1 MLANNNRAIIVRLAK
16 NQRRANRR
24 GVAILLITI
33 ALATLLVFSVF
44 TTGISYLQLGRLQD
58 ARLYGA
64 DYDVA
69 VVNGFT
75 MAQQQAL
82 LENDRVESV
91 GAGCYSGV
99 VQSTEADDTVS
110 VGLIW
115 YDETLWNVQRDQV
128 ITAQQGHYPQAANEV
143 MVSRDALAQ
152 CGLDHLGLGDIFQA
166 TVETNAGMMTK
177 AFTISGIWEG
187 YGDTSPIFVS
197 RAFFDASGF
206 TLDDSGFLL
215 VKLAE
220 NYVLPSTLQDL
231 QEGLSL
237 QGNQSFQAHAYI
249 ENSWKVLL
257 GVIGL
262 SAIVCLSAALLVYN
276 IFYLSATGKTR
287 YYGLLQTLGM
297 TQRQL
302 IRLLMHQ
309 LLGVIVLAMVI
320 GLALGAVTALC
331 IVPELLQAMQFTESL
346 ITTQFQPLVLVL
358 TVVCVGMAVVLGMC
372 APLRM
377 TANVSPLEAVRG
389 AMPNHVSFR
398 ARRHRRLLWG
408 MALDQL
414 RKDRRKTLV
423 VLLSLSIS
431 LTVFL
436 CLTTI
441 ISSQGERNVM
451 PLYWN
456 ADMIV
461 RNDSGASEDAQS
473 YQALLEES
481 IVEDIA
487 GIDGVEAV
495 HAVRGVPIIV
505 NDEAFMAQ
513 WLKGYC
519 DSRPYLVYDEVL
531 ADYRSDPSRYYGML
545 KAIDEEEFDYI
556 NQQLAEPVD
565 QQRFLSGECCL
576 VSAVGSQL
584 PNAVSD
590 GAPITFTVNGET
602 HQLSLAAVS
611 GDGYLSSSRNIGPC
625 LIVSES
631 YLESLVQTPLILS
644 FTVHYAEPYDTVVE
658 RQVLSTLEK
667 LPDLSDVFYESQ
679 LQEKEAIQASEGDL
693 NEVGAAIALLLLVV
707 GVLNYVNTMAANV
720 QHRRVSFAVMESLG
734 MTPAQLRGLLMR
746 EGLLVALGS
755 IVLTAT
761 VGLALTALVFQAM
774 NHMGVAFSVP
784 LLPMLAACLLV
795 VMLCVYVPL
804 AVYHQCEDD
813 GALLERLRMSE

>member
-1 MLANNNRAIIVRLAK
+1 
-16 NQRRANRR
+16 
-24 GVAILLITI
+24 
-33 ALATLLVFSVF
+33 
-44 TTGISYLQLGRLQD
+44 
-58 ARLYGA
+58 
-64 DYDVA
+64 
-69 VVNGFT
+69 
-75 MAQQQAL
+75 
-82 LENDRVESV
+82 
-91 GAGCYSGV
+91 
-99 VQSTEADDTVS
+99 
-110 VGLIW
+110 
-115 YDETLWNVQRDQV
+115 
-128 ITAQQGHYPQAANEV
+128 
-143 MVSRDALAQ
+143 
-152 CGLDHLGLGDIFQA
+152 
-166 TVETNAGMMTK
+166 
-177 AFTISGIWEG
+177 
-187 YGDTSPIFVS
+187 
-197 RAFFDASGF
+197 
-206 TLDDSGFLL
+206 
-215 VKLAE
+215 
-220 NYVLPSTLQDL
+220 
-231 QEGLSL
+231 
-237 QGNQSFQAHAYI
+237 
-249 ENSWKVLL
+249 
-257 GVIGL
+257 
-262 SAIVCLSAALLVYN
+262 
-276 IFYLSATGKTR
+276 
-287 YYGLLQTLGM
+287 
-297 TQRQL
+297 
-302 IRLLMHQ
+302 
-309 LLGVIVLAMVI
+309 
-320 GLALGAVTALC
+320 
-331 IVPELLQAMQFTESL
+331 
-346 ITTQFQPLVLVL
+346 
-358 TVVCVGMAVVLGMC
+358 
-372 APLRM
+372 
-377 TANVSPLEAVRG
+377 
-389 AMPNHVSFR
+389 
-398 ARRHRRLLWG
+398 
-408 MALDQL
+408 
-414 RKDRRKTLV
+414 
-423 VLLSLSIS
+423 
-431 LTVFL
+431 
-436 CLTTI
+436 
-441 ISSQGERNVM
+441 M

-461 RNDSGASEDAQS
+461 RNDSGTSEDAKS

-505 NDEAFMAQ
+505 NDEVFMAQ

-519 DSRPYLVYDEVL
+519 DSRPYLVYDDVL

-545 KAIDEEEFDYI
+545 KAIDDEEFDYI
-556 NQQLAEPVD
+556 NQQLAEPVN

-679 LQEKEAIQASEGDL
+679 LQEKGAIQASEGDL

-784 LLPMLAACLLV
+784 FLPMLAACLLV
-795 VMLCVYVPL
+795 VMLCAYVPL